1 MTRMTGPDCTVVM
14 FNLINTHSHSIQRE
28 NGDDTKIL
36 GKRDICLQNKE
47 TKEKEKKGR
56 QVSYT
61 RTIYNPSL
69 YSISP
74 RYL

>member
-1 MTRMTGPDCTVVM
+1 MTRMTGPDCTVM
-14 FNLINTHSHSIQRE
+14 FNFINTHSHSIKRE

-61 RTIYNPSL
+61 RTIYSL
-69 YSISP
+69 RLHSIIP